1 MGKSFFYFFRE
12 TFPARR
18 RIAVHVHGRRYAAF
32 PQLFYRFKKNIRFFH
47 RVQAAEKK
55 DGILSRR
62 RARLEQRGVD
72 ADGHPDGIR
81 IARDIRLRRGVADL
95 VREKSRD
102 ARPRGALLV
111 VAPEHEPLSAEP
123 PESSA
128 KKRVL
133 LVHVHEHGVMFPPQ
147 GKNVVIKMK
156 NIFNA

>member
-95 VREKSRD
+95 VREKRRD

-147 GKNVVIKMK
+147 
-156 NIFNA
+156 